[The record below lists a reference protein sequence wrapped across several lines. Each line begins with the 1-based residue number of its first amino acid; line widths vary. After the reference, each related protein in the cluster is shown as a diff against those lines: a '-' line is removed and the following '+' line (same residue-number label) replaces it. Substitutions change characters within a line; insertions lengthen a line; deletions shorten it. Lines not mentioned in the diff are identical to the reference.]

1 MKDFRD
7 RVAVVT
13 GAASGMGRA
22 MADRFAAEGMRV
34 VLADVED
41 EPLQHAERVL
51 TDAGANVIAV
61 RTDVSSL
68 SDVQA
73 LAQKTLDA
81 FGAVHIVCNNAGVGA
96 GGFSWEQTDAD
107 WQWVLGVNLWGVIH
121 GIRTFVPI
129 MLEQDTE
136 GHIVSTASVAGLIAG
151 PFMSSYN
158 VSKFGVVALSE
169 TLHHELAMRQ
179 SKIKVS
185 VLCPGLVN
193 TRITESGRNRPEHL
207 TNAAGERSAIPDAP
221 IGGALN
227 LAERLKTEGLPP
239 SDVAGQVLEAIR
251 DEQLYILTDHKF
263 DDLIRQRM
271 EDVIARQNPAP
282 RRVV

>member
-1 MKDFRD
+1 VKEFRD

-34 VLADVED
+34 VLADVE
-41 EPLQHAERVL
+41 EEALAHAERVM

-61 RTDVSSL
+61 RADVSSPT
-68 SDVQA
+68 DVQA
-73 LAQKTLDA
+73 VAQKALDA
-81 FGAVHIVCNNAGVGA
+81 FGKVHIVCNNAGVGA
-96 GGFSWEQTDAD
+96 GGFSWEQTEAD

-129 MLEQDTE
+129 MLDQDSE

-193 TRITESGRNRPEHL
+193 TRISDSARNRPESL
-207 TNAAGERSAIPDAP
+207 RNAEADSTT
-221 IGGALN
+221 IGAQLGGPN
-227 LAERLKTEGLPP
+227 LAELLAKEGLPP
-239 SDVAGQVLEAIR
+239 ANVADQVLDAIR
-251 DEQLYILTDHKF
+251 EERFYILTDDRF
-263 DDLIRQRM
+263 DDRIRTRM
-271 EDVIARQNPAP
+271 EDVLARKNPTA
-282 RRVV
+282 RLLG

>member
-1 MKDFRD
+1 
-7 RVAVVT
+7 
-13 GAASGMGRA
+13 

-34 VLADVED
+34 VLADVE
-41 EPLQHAERVL
+41 EEALAHAERVM

-61 RTDVSSL
+61 QADVSSL
-68 SDVQA
+68 TDVQA
-73 LAQKTLDA
+73 VAQKALDV

-96 GGFSWEQTDAD
+96 GGFSWEQTEAD

-129 MLEQDTE
+129 MLDQDSE

-193 TRITESGRNRPEHL
+193 TRISDSARNRPEGL
-207 TNAAGERSAIPDAP
+207 RNAETDSTPTSAQL
-221 IGGALN
+221 GGPN
-227 LAERLKTEGLPP
+227 LAELLAKEGLPP
-239 SDVAGQVLEAIR
+239 ANVADQVLDAIR
-251 DEQLYILTDHKF
+251 EERFYILTDDKF
-263 DDLIRQRM
+263 DDRIRTRM
-271 EDVIARQNPAP
+271 EDVLARTNPTA
-282 RRVV
+282 RLLG

>member
-1 MKDFRD
+1 MKEFRD

-34 VLADVED
+34 VLADVEE

-61 RTDVSSL
+61 RADVSSL
-68 SDVQA
+68 ADVQA

-96 GGFSWEQTDAD
+96 GGFSWEQTESD
-107 WQWVLGVNLWGVIH
+107 WEWVLGVNLWGVIH

-193 TRITESGRNRPEHL
+193 TRISESSRNRPEHL
-207 TNAAGERSAIPDAP
+207 ANAAIDVTTLQNAP
-221 IGGALN
+221 IGGPS

-239 SDVAGQVLEAIR
+239 SEVAEQVLEAIR
-251 DEQLYILTDHKF
+251 EEQLYIITDHRF
-263 DDLIRQRM
+263 DDMIRQRM
-271 EDVIARQNPAP
+271 EDVVERRNPEP

>member
-1 MKDFRD
+1 VKEFRD

-34 VLADVED
+34 VLADVE
-41 EPLQHAERVL
+41 EEALAHAERVM

-61 RTDVSSL
+61 QADVASST
-68 SDVQA
+68 DVQA
-73 LAQKTLDA
+73 LAQKALDA

-96 GGFSWEQTDAD
+96 GGFSWEQTEAD

-129 MLEQDTE
+129 MLDQDSE

-185 VLCPGLVN
+185 VLCPGFVN
-193 TRITESGRNRPEHL
+193 TRISDSARNRPESL
-207 TNAAGERSAIPDAP
+207 RNAEVDGTP
-221 IGGALN
+221 IGAQLGGPN
-227 LAERLKTEGLPP
+227 LAELLAKEGLPP
-239 SDVAGQVLEAIR
+239 ANVADQVLDAIR
-251 DEQLYILTDHKF
+251 EERFYILTDDKF
-263 DDLIRQRM
+263 DDRIRTRM
-271 EDVIARQNPAP
+271 EDVLARKNPTA
-282 RRVV
+282 RLLG

>member
-1 MKDFRD
+1 MKEFRD

-34 VLADVED
+34 VLADVE
-41 EPLQHAERVL
+41 EEALAHAERVM

-61 RTDVSSL
+61 QADVSSL
-68 SDVQA
+68 TDVQDV
-73 LAQKTLDA
+73 AQKALDA
-81 FGAVHIVCNNAGVGA
+81 FGAIHIVCNNAGVGA
-96 GGFSWEQTDAD
+96 GGFSWEQTEAD

-193 TRITESGRNRPEHL
+193 TRISESGRNRPESL
-207 TNAAGERSAIPDAP
+207 RNAETPAPAGLA
-221 IGGALN
+221 IGGPS
-227 LAERLKTEGLPP
+227 LAERLVTEGLPP
-239 SDVAGQVLEAIR
+239 ANVADQVLEAIR
-251 DEQLYILTDHKF
+251 EERFYILTDDKF
-263 DDLIRQRM
+263 DDPIRTRM
-271 EDVIARQNPAP
+271 ENVLARKNPTT
-282 RRVV
+282 RLLG